1 MGATEGSCD
10 MTTSLKLTTSGP
22 IFDKYKTSKVFE
34 QARESTVRELV
45 ERGEQ
50 ELDTKYL
57 LPKPQGK
64 FLSISE
70 ARKGQASTGNYRRNV
85 HGITRRVGLDLQGK
99 IHDSGVVYGPWLE
112 GTSSRNKTTR
122 FRGYSSFRKVKQ
134 WLEKDVAPN
143 AMKKH
148 IRILTMRMNHGV

>member
-1 MGATEGSCD
+1 
-10 MTTSLKLTTSGP
+10 MTTSLNLKTSGP
-22 IFDKYKTSKVFE
+22 IFDPHKRSKFFQ
-34 QARESTVRELV
+34 QAKVATVRELV

-50 ELDTKYL
+50 ELDTAYL

-70 ARKGQASTGNYRRNV
+70 AGKGKASTGNYRRNV
-85 HGITRRVGLDLQGK
+85 HGITRQVGLDLQGK

-122 FRGYSSFRKVKQ
+122 FKGYSSFRKVKQ
-134 WLEKDVAPN
+134 WLEKGIAPRV
-143 AMKKH
+143 MKKH
-148 IRILTMRMNHGV
+148 IKILTMRMNHGL